1 MANLLSREAILAA
14 PVVTTEVEVPEWGG
28 SVLVRALSLKARMA
42 LLDAIYANDAEHTAW
57 KEDQAKPEADR
68 EGLARVDLY
77 DQSILTVIH
86 AIVDETGEQVF
97 TVDDYDRF
105 AAIDYD
111 VIKNIWVAV
120 TMHSRRDP
128 EALKKNSGKTRTG
141 GSSSGSRSRS
151 AKP

>member
-1 MANLLSREAILAA
+1 
-14 PVVTTEVEVPEWGG
+14 
-28 SVLVRALSLKARMA
+28 MA